1 MGRASERWRQA
12 LTVVAGR
19 LVNGYSTRDWVL
31 QFLFRSKAW
40 ELGLA
45 GVGPVEVVGE
55 GGRRVENLD
64 LSELVPGHLSY
75 PKALPNIM
83 ALLRLEG

>member
-1 MGRASERWRQA
+1 MIRPPPISTHG
-12 LTVVAGR
+12 VAAAAED
-19 LVNGYSTRDWVL
+19 VYTS
-31 QFLFRSKAW
+31 Q
-40 ELGLA
+40 
-45 GVGPVEVVGE
+45 VVGE